1 MAISYYDDILIAK
14 LKRWLPSNHKVR
26 VLGPNEGKRL
36 LETQAD
42 DSKDKALKL
51 PLIALSREPNITLL
65 HNIKQTN
72 SFDGP
77 RLIGDPKATQQL
89 LLNMIPI
96 KVDYQLD
103 IYAKTQLEV
112 EEYVRSFVFKL
123 INNPTLM
130 VEVPYNGT
138 YYRHIANIR
147 LSDTVSDTSD
157 ASERIFAGQFY
168 RWTLQLELQD
178 AFLFNIPYKDTW
190 RLIIDGDEVDM
201 GQDDDNTTSEPSM
214 LDVVTILAGEE
225 HVSSTPLNLDFA
237 KNKS

>member
-1 MAISYYDDILIAK
+1 MAITYYDDILIAK

-42 DSKDKALKL
+42 DSKDKPLKL
-51 PLIALSREPNITLL
+51 PLIALSRDSNITLL
-65 HNIKQTN
+65 HNIKQPN

-147 LSDTVSDTSD
+147 LNDTISDTSD
-157 ASERIFAGQFY
+157 ASERIFAGQFC

-190 RLIIDGDEVDM
+190 RLVIDGNEVDT
-201 GQDDDNTTSEPSM
+201 GQEDNEST
-214 LDVVTILAGEE
+214 LDVVTILADKE
-225 HVSSTPLNLDFA
+225 HVSSTPLNLTFA
-237 KNKS
+237 KNK